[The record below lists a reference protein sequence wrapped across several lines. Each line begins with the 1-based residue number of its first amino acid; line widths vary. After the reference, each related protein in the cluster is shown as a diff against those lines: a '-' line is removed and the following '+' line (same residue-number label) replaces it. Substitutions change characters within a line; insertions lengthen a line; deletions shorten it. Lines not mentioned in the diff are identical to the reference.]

1 MKEAVVPQELI
12 GRVSTVVRWSGRD
25 VVVRVAGE
33 VDLLTAPHL
42 EDVVDEVLRE
52 APEVAVIDLSEV
64 AFLGAAGLSVL
75 VHAHQHGGPGAVRVV
90 AAGRP
95 TLRPLRLT
103 GLTSILAVYPSREEA
118 LSGAPSR
125 YVPPPRHAA
134 T

>member
-1 MKEAVVPQELI
+1 MEEAVVAQELI
-12 GRVSTVVRWSGRD
+12 GRVTTVVRWSGHE

-42 EDVVDEVLRE
+42 EDVVTEALRE

-75 VHAHQHGGPGAVRVV
+75 IRAHLRGRPGSVRVV
-90 AAGRP
+90 ASDRP
-95 TLRPLRLT
+95 TLRPLRVT
-103 GLTSILAVYPSREEA
+103 GLTSFLAIYPSREEA
-118 LSGAPSR
+118 LSGSLTR
-125 YVPPPRHAA
+125 QVPPPRHAA